1 MANQISQIV
10 NLKSYD
16 VKSLFS
22 EIKSEQLDLDFILQ
36 ELDLDIDLEE
46 SYEVTTLLVYHS
58 MQIT

>member
-46 SYEVTTLLVYHS
+46 SYEVTTLPVYHS
-58 MQIT
+58 MKIT